1 MKALTE
7 FEMSLILGGNSRS
20 CADVV
25 AEGNAQDKDS
35 DFDWDDWADRLE
47 TSCG

>member
-1 MKALTE
+1 MKTLTE
-7 FEMSLILGGNSRS
+7 FEMSLILGGNSQS

-35 DFDWDDWADRLE
+35 DFDWDRWAQDFE
-47 TSCG
+47 NICG